1 MPQTPETVEVEV
13 EFISPRH
20 LAGGGDPAWITVPL
34 HRACGWSH
42 GNDPLM
48 PRVILSSPDQKALL
62 RLEPDPDGQWWTL
75 HHSRTQGRPAWYAS
89 FGARTPVEIIAA
101 FTDALAAPAA
111 TASADPYEPLRQAA
125 WSPAT
130 GADGLASPDGTAYV
144 QRLGADEPGPWFITT
159 TLGHDR
165 PVWQARFGEHTPPY
179 LIATFTAALVDPS
192 PVART
197 GSPRSL
203 PSRDPGLV
211 TRSHREVPAVQ
222 VASALEERV
231 QALAARRAGP
241 TASPSALRPP
251 PPRNGRSR

>member
-1 MPQTPETVEVEV
+1 MSEPPTPGSVEV

-75 HHSRTQGRPAWYAS
+75 HHSACSDQPAWYAS
-89 FGARTPVEIIAA
+89 FGARTPVEIIAG
-101 FTDALAAPAA
+101 FLDELTNPTA
-111 TASADPYEPLRQAA
+111 TTVVEPYEPLRQAD
-125 WSPAT
+125 WTPT
-130 GADGLASPDGTAYV
+130 NMGAPGLMSPDRMLML
-144 QRLGADEPGPWFITT
+144 QRLDEGAWFATVHV
-159 TLGHDR
+159 GEHR
-165 PVWQARFGEHTPPY
+165 PVWQAHFGPHTPAH
-179 LIATFTAALVDPS
+179 LISAFAAALVDPD
-192 PVART
+192 PVLRT

-203 PSRDPGLV
+203 PTRNPNLV
-211 TRSHREVPAVQ
+211 TRAIRDVPAVQ

-231 QALAARRAGP
+231 VALAGRGRTFPSTGP
-241 TASPSALRPP
+241 TVVRWPP
-251 PPRNGRSR
+251 PATGRTH